1 MQWWRRVRHQLKSL
15 FLRPLLWL
23 GLHWPPLQTAVRWMH
38 RRKKRLAF
46 LLVVVVHL
54 LGAYSS
60 LQAIMEARTPQGATA
75 WAVALNTFPFV
86 AVPAYWIFGHSELE
100 DYRYHGGEGHA
111 AASVLETQV
120 TAELRSRKLT
130 TEATLFNPAILER
143 LARMPMTGENDIQL
157 LIDGEQT
164 FDVMFS
170 AIEQAKKYV
179 LVEFYILRDD
189 VLGRRFQ
196 QLLIEK
202 AAAGVEVMVL
212 FDQLG
217 SHELPDRYL
226 DELRDGGVRAFP
238 FNPAFEDL
246 REVRLN
252 FRNHRK
258 IVVVDGKE
266 AFVGGINVG
275 DEYVG
280 DAGKLGF
287 IRDTNLR
294 ISGPVTTCIQLVF
307 AHDWYWVTEEV
318 LEDLDWIP
326 VASAEGNLRAACL
339 PSGPADEFDSGA
351 MYFLHMLNRAK
362 KRAWIATPYFV
373 PDEQMVTAL
382 QLAALRGVDV
392 RVLIPERSDIP
403 LVRYSSYSYLPDMEK
418 AGVKVYRY
426 QPGFLHQKVVLIDDS
441 HAAIGS
447 ANFDNRSFRLNFEI
461 MLLVAS
467 EEFAAKVEAMLE
479 RDIEHSRLASAADL
493 TDSSYLFRVAV
504 RVARL
509 LAPIQ

>member
-1 MQWWRRVRHQLKSL
+1 MQWWRRVKHQLKSIL
-15 FLRPLLWL
+15 LRPLLWL
-23 GLHWPPLQTAVRWMH
+23 GKKWPPLHTAVRWTH

-46 LLVVVVHL
+46 LLFVVVHL

-86 AVPAYWIFGHSELE
+86 AVPAYWIFGHSELD
-100 DYRYHGGEGHA
+100 DYRYHSGEGDTA
-111 AASVLETQV
+111 AGILESTLTNELRRRQL
-120 TAELRSRKLT
+120 TAET
-130 TEATLFNPAILER
+130 TLFNPLLLER
-143 LARMPMTGENDIQL
+143 LARMPMTGHNDIEL

-164 FDVMFS
+164 FAAMFS
-170 AIEQAKKYV
+170 AIEQAKRYV

-189 VLGRRFQ
+189 ELGRRFQ
-196 QLLIEK
+196 QLLIRK
-202 AAAGVEVMVL
+202 AAAGVEVLVL

-217 SHELPDRYL
+217 SHELPDRYVN
-226 DELRDGGVRAFP
+226 ELRDGGVRTYV

-246 REVRLN
+246 REIRLN

-266 AFVGGINVG
+266 AFVGGINIG

-287 IRDTNLR
+287 IRDTNVR
-294 ISGPVTTCIQLVF
+294 VSGPATTCIQLAF

-318 LEDLDWIP
+318 LQHLHWEP
-326 VASAEGNLRAACL
+326 AASAEGKMGAACL

-351 MYFLHMLNRAK
+351 MYFLHMLNRAE

-403 LVRYSSYSYLPDMEK
+403 LVRYSSFSYLPDMEK

-426 QPGFLHQKVVLIDDS
+426 QPGFLHQKVMLVDDS
-441 HAAIGS
+441 FSAIGS

-461 MLLVAS
+461 MLLIADDD
-467 EEFAAKVEAMLE
+467 FAGKVEAMLV
-479 RDIEHSRLASAADL
+479 RDMENSRLASASDL
-493 TDSSYLFRVAV
+493 TDSSYLFQVAV